1 MGDMESEPLAG
12 GVGGVDATPA
22 EEPIDPVK
30 AAEADAWLAQFR
42 ADNAAQVMRH
52 NYEAAEDAQ
61 AEARAEAAKR
71 DYELQKAK
79 ELDAGAT
86 QMRAEAAEY
95 EQKAQQ
101 DPSRHDEY
109 EAKIQ
114 FDRHKADAAD
124 SLAAESRADAAA
136 ADEAAKRQEAEAQ
149 ELHKIFQEHER
160 EYRTMQEQ
168 ATAAQRIATNEARLQ
183 HPGDPA
189 PGGASV
195 AEPSSQGTEGEH
207 PAQ

>member
-1 MGDMESEPLAG
+1 MGDMENESLAGDAG
-12 GVGGVDATPA
+12 GVEAAAAD
-22 EEPIDPVK
+22 EPIDPVK
-30 AAEADAWLAQFR
+30 AAEGDAWLAQFR
-42 ADNAAQVMRH
+42 ADNAAKVMRH

-61 AEARAEAAKR
+61 AEARGEAAKR

-79 ELDAGAT
+79 ELAAGSA
-86 QMRAEAAEY
+86 QMRTGAAEY

-109 EAKIQ
+109 EAKAE

-149 ELHKIFQEHER
+149 ELYKIFQQHEGD
-160 EYRTMQEQ
+160 YRTMQEQ
-168 ATAAQRIATNEARLQ
+168 ATAAQRIATNEGRLQ

-189 PGGASV
+189 PGDAPV
-195 AEPSSQGTEGEH
+195 VEPSGQGTEGEH